1 MYGLSIR
8 FAFVLIFYKLAFDL
22 AFCRS
27 NDRIRDQYSDDGER
41 VLSYIPELSYKM
53 LLLSA
58 VASDSNHPQ
67 QCLDKSLPS
76 AKFQLHTVVTR
87 NCDFLNDKCS
97 SYVAVSHAV
106 RAIVIAFRGTKG
118 YDQLLVELLATL
130 LVPEENFLE
139 GKVQT
144 YWKRGFEDLWLCMGP
159 KVKAL
164 ASENPSYQIWVTGH
178 SLGAAMASL
187 ASAWLAYH
195 NIAPRENIILY
206 TFGMPRVGDYKYAM
220 QHDKLVKNSWRV
232 VNYDD
237 IVPHLPPL
245 IEPDITSGPYHHGV
259 EVFYSVVAVSANS
272 THRECHGTPYDE
284 DPTCSRSQS
293 TVNLWLSIERH
304 RKYFSIR
311 VAQFCEASL
320 NFSDSSEKRFQF
332 RKDRC
337 SIYNFDK
344 DSNVEYATYE
354 PSSSSTKSM
363 PLGSFYII
371 TQFLITFFCYLIP
384 AS

>member
-1 MYGLSIR
+1 MHISHCS
-8 FAFVLIFYKLAFDL
+8 A
-22 AFCRS
+22 
-27 NDRIRDQYSDDGER
+27 E
-41 VLSYIPELSYKM
+41 IPRYDPGLSYKM

-58 VASDSNHPQ
+58 VAFDSIHPQ

-87 NCDFLNDKCS
+87 SCDFLNNKCS

-106 RAIVIAFRGTKG
+106 RAVVIAFRGTVS
-118 YDQLLVELLATL
+118 YSQLFVEVLETS
-130 LVPEENFLE
+130 LVPKENFLKS
-139 GKVQT
+139 GKVQS
-144 YWKRGFEDLWLCMGP
+144 YWKRGFESLWNSIGP

-164 ASENPSYQIWVTGH
+164 ALENPSYQIWVTGH

-259 EVFYSVVAVSANS
+259 EVFYSVVAVSVNS

-284 DPTCSRSQS
+284 DRTCSFSIKK
-293 TVNLWLSIERH
+293 LSIERH
-304 RKYFSIR
+304 KKYF
-311 VAQFCEASL
+311 
-320 NFSDSSEKRFQF
+320 
-332 RKDRC
+332 
-337 SIYNFDK
+337 
-344 DSNVEYATYE
+344 NV
-354 PSSSSTKSM
+354 
-363 PLGSFYII
+363 LVG
-371 TQFLITFFCYLIP
+371 TFFKSKC
-384 AS
+384 